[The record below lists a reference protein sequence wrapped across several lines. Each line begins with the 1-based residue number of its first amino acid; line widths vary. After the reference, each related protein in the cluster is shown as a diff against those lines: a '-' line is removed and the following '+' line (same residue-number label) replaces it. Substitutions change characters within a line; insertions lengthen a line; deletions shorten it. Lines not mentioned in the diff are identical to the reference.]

1 MRRTNYQHKCV
12 GDGALDVPFRGFSRF
27 EFVHTM
33 WANENGRTL
42 FAPTANCGGIE
53 VCVIKLWGYQGL
65 CDKFVVVMFHTVVP
79 NVVWI
84 TQGGMGKR
92 ERDVE
97 DAVPYMVCENINN
110 VRITQV

>member
-1 MRRTNYQHKCV
+1 MGERKRAN
-12 GDGALDVPFRGFSRF
+12 DVRPYR
-27 EFVHTM
+27 
-33 WANENGRTL
+33 
-42 FAPTANCGGIE
+42 C
-53 VCVIKLWGYQGL
+53 LWGYQGL

-97 DAVPYMVCENINN
+97 GAVPYMVCENINN
-110 VRITQV
+110 VRIT